1 MTAEASSVH
10 AETLPPEG
18 QPAEPGVLAFAT
30 DPDSE
35 HALRE
40 GLAGYRDAQVWPGG
54 LRAALTALGSG
65 AGTRLLFVDLDE
77 IAYPAGAIH
86 ELATVCEVGTV
97 VVAFGSNGSA
107 RFSREVL
114 LAGVSDYL
122 VKPLSA
128 SEVRDTAL
136 RAGLVEEAIEH
147 RGRVVAFAG
156 SGGSGTTTLAA
167 AVALFA
173 AGQGRYVS
181 VLDLSRP
188 FSTLAFLLDVEPA
201 AGLAQLLD
209 ASGPSE
215 MDPEVVNAVRVKRS
229 ERIAVYAHRFGPDPA
244 AVPTAE
250 AVLRLV
256 AELRRRSHLVV
267 VDGLDEPEA
276 RSASLASADRRV
288 LVVEPTP
295 GGATRGARLLE
306 MLGDGPP
313 LVVVCNHTRSSDG
326 GASLRTLRRAGWRT
340 RPRVSLPFEPALP
353 ALCDRGWPKSEL
365 PKSLTGPVSLLSD
378 LLLSTPGEESP
389 ARGQVDRETRSGLRA
404 EPQRNSGTK
413 RRSRRRSP
421 LGAWWPRPRP
431 ARPRPA

>member
-1 MTAEASSVH
+1 MAAEAPSVRV
-10 AETLPPEG
+10 ETLPSEG

-30 DPDSE
+30 DAESE

-54 LRAALTALGSG
+54 LRAALSALGSG

-86 ELATVCEVGTV
+86 ELAAVCEVGTV
-97 VVAFGSNGSA
+97 VVAFGSNDSA

-122 VKPLSA
+122 VKPLSM

-136 RAGLVEEAIEH
+136 RAGLVEEATVH
-147 RGRVVAFAG
+147 RGCVAVFAG

-167 AVALFA
+167 AVALHA

-201 AGLAQLLD
+201 AGLGQLLD
-209 ASGPSE
+209 ASGPSA

-244 AVPTAE
+244 AAPAAE
-250 AVLRLV
+250 AVLRLL

-295 GGATRGARLLE
+295 GGATRGVRMLE
-306 MLGDGPP
+306 VFGEGPP
-313 LVVVCNHTRSSDG
+313 LVVVRNHTRSGNG
-326 GASLRTLRRAGWRT
+326 GASLRILRRAGWRT
-340 RPRVSLPFEPALP
+340 RPRVSVPFEPTLP
-353 ALCDRGWPKSEL
+353 ALCDRGWPKDRL
-365 PKSLTGPVSLLSD
+365 PKSLAGPVSLLSD
-378 LLLSTPGEESP
+378 LLLSAPGEEAP
-389 ARGQVDRETRSGLRA
+389 ARGHAERETRSGPRV
-404 EPQRNSGTK
+404 ERERDSGKK
-413 RRSRRRSP
+413 RSSRRRSS

-431 ARPRPA
+431 VRPRPA